1 MRYIFKGLRHG
12 FPDKPQNYLRI
23 TIRAHGIQEAHK
35 KAQKEA
41 EMWHLE
47 LKPNEHNSLIWEQQ
61 EVKHRKPKPK
71 NKHPTKAPS
80 LNKHQ
85 LNDLV
90 KQIETTYRT
99 TKKGWNNQRLGLI
112 QSFVIRKLIWKHKLG
127 FVCRYCLVDF
137 RGRYCCPAH
146 SKYYRAINWE
156 FYGRQYPWA
165 GEGES
170 IDHIKPISMGGLEFD
185 KDNLQWMSLAENIRK
200 GGINRVRAAQKRKV
214 REDLNLAVNQAYVL
228 WRAIGF
234 GQKLLKEAE

>member
-1 MRYIFKGLRHG
+1 MMYTFKGLKDG
-12 FPDKPQNYLRI
+12 FQNIPSNYMGI
-23 TIRAHGIQEAHK
+23 SVYAHGIQEAHK

-41 EMWHLE
+41 ERWHMKLI
-47 LKPNEHNSLIWEQQ
+47 PNKDGYFCWEQI
-61 EVKHRKPKPK
+61 EIKPLKSKAK
-71 NKHPTKAPS
+71 NKHPAKPPK
-80 LNKHQ
+80 LNEHQ
-85 LNDLV
+85 LNELV
-90 KQIETTYRT
+90 KQIETVYRT
-99 TKKGWNNQRLGLI
+99 EKGWNNQRLGSI
-112 QSFVIRKLIWKHKLG
+112 PAAEIRKLIWKHKLG

-137 RGRYCCPAH
+137 RGRYCCPEH

-200 GGINRVRAAQKRKV
+200 GGINRIKAEQRRQA
-214 REDLNLAVNQAYVL
+214 REDLKLAVNQAYVL
-228 WRAIGF
+228 WKAIGF